1 MDIVRINLN
10 NASII
15 NQKIPNDSKYYLYG
29 ARGLTSHLIH
39 DEVPPNCDPLGKD
52 NKLLISNGLLSG
64 SSFPCSGRA
73 SVGAKSPLTNG
84 IKEANVGGRPS
95 MMLALHGIRA
105 LVFEDV
111 ASSLKLLVVEDDNI
125 RLESAEKYTKM
136 SNYELSEKLYEEY
149 GKKIGI
155 FSIGPAGEFTMK
167 SASVAVNDLEGYPSR
182 HAARGGL
189 GAVMGSKKLKA
200 VVIIPT
206 RKSKINI
213 ANRKKFREITKPFA
227 KELAE
232 SKEWFSI
239 YGTPNLTQG
248 MSLYGGLP
256 TENFKRGSY
265 EDVEMISGEKLHE
278 LIMARN
284 GKNRLPCSPTCAIK
298 CSNQVMDE
306 NGDFITASM
315 EYETIALTGSNLMIN
330 DLDAL
335 ALINRYC
342 DDVGVDTIEFG
353 GTIGVAM
360 DCDQLKWGDSGS
372 VLKILNEEIR
382 NGTEKGF
389 LYGNGVKYI
398 GTILKARR
406 VPQVKGQGLS
416 AYDPRVFKGMGI
428 TYATSPM
435 GADHTSGP
443 AIVGRKAHLD
453 KDYGEYTE
461 DDHKIDLSYELQVCI
476 SVLDSM
482 GCCYFIGVN
491 FETIE
496 ILTGALNAM
505 YGLDLSPNEV
515 VNIGKNI
522 LKMELEFNEKAGI
535 PRYQNELPEF
545 FRDESSTPLKLKVS
559 ISKEELNN
567 FWTRLE

>member
-1 MDIVRINLN
+1 MNLKKATIV
-10 NASII
+10 
-15 NQKIPNDSKYYLYG
+15 NQKISKDSIYYLYG
-29 ARGLTSHLIH
+29 ARGLTSHLVY
-39 DEVPPNCDPLGKD
+39 DEVPPDCDPLGED
-52 NKLLISNGLLSG
+52 NKLIISNGLLTG

-105 LVFEDV
+105 LVFEGI
-111 ASSLKLLVVEDDNI
+111 SPRLKLLVIEDDNI
-125 RLESAEKYTKM
+125 RLEEAQEYARIG
-136 SNYELSEKLYEEY
+136 NYELSEKLYEVY

-155 FSIGPAGEFTMK
+155 FSIGPAGELTMK
-167 SASVAVNDLEGYPSR
+167 SASVAANDLEGYPSR

-206 RKSKINI
+206 RKSKISIVDRN
-213 ANRKKFREITKPFA
+213 KFKAIVKPFA

-248 MSLYGGLP
+248 MNIYGGLP

-265 EDVEMISGEKLHE
+265 EDVEKISGEKLHE
-278 LIMARN
+278 LIVSRN
-284 GKNRLPCSPTCAIK
+284 GKNRLPCSPTCVIK
-298 CSNQVMDE
+298 CSNQVMDS
-306 NGDFITASM
+306 NGNFVTASM
-315 EYETIALTGSNLMIN
+315 EYETIALNGSNLLIN

-342 DDVGVDTIEFG
+342 DDIGVDTIEFG

-360 DCDQLKWGDSGS
+360 DCNQLKWGDSTT

-382 NGTEKGF
+382 NGTEVGF
-389 LYGNGVKYI
+389 LYGNGVKHI
-398 GTILKARR
+398 GITLHAKR
-406 VPQVKGQGLS
+406 VPHVKGQGLS
-416 AYDPRVFKGMGI
+416 AYDPRVFKAMGI

-453 KDYGEYTE
+453 KEYGEYNE
-461 DDHKIDLSYELQVCI
+461 DNNKLELSYELQICI
-476 SVLDSM
+476 AILDSM

-491 FETIE
+491 FEMIE
-496 ILTGALNAM
+496 LLTNALNAM
-505 YGLDLSPNEV
+505 YGLNLSADEV
-515 VNIGKNI
+515 VIIGKEI
-522 LKMELEFNEKAGI
+522 LKMELKFNEKAGI
-535 PRYQNELPEF
+535 PRDQNMLPKF
-545 FRDESSTPLKLKVS
+545 FREESSEPLNLRVS
-559 ISKEELNN
+559 ISKDELNN
-567 FWTRLE
+567 FWNRLG